1 MHVEAETKVYAP
13 PLVYIGE
20 VLAGY
25 GFGHKHPFGPD
36 RMVAFWDEAIRQGL
50 DARLTVTAP
59 CQASEQAIGRFHT
72 AAYIERVKQLSL
84 SGDGFLDMGDTPAF
98 KGMFEAAATVA
109 GSVLDAADR
118 LMRGEARH
126 AFVPIA
132 GLHHA
137 RRDAA
142 AGFCVFNDCGILIE
156 HLKQV
161 HGLLRIA
168 YVDIDAHHGD
178 GVFYAFE
185 ADPAV
190 TIADVHEDGNF
201 LYPGTG
207 FADETGR
214 GEAAGTKLNLP
225 MHPGAGDAD
234 FMAAWSNAEE
244 FIRAA
249 CPEFIILQCGAD
261 SIAGDPITHLR
272 FSPAAHAHAAA
283 RLCRIAAECCSGRL
297 VGLGGG
303 GYNRHNIGIS
313 WCAVI
318 EQMLT
323 ED

>member
-1 MHVEAETKVYAP
+1 MTDTKSTT
-13 PLVYIGE
+13 LVYIGE
-20 VLAGY
+20 ALARY
-25 GFGHKHPFGPD
+25 GFGNEHPFGPR
-36 RMVAFWDEAIRQGL
+36 RMAAFWDEAVRQGL
-50 DARLTVTAP
+50 DQRVTIALP
-59 CQASEQAIGRFHT
+59 CQAGEEAIGRFHT
-72 AAYIERVKQLSL
+72 SPYIERVKRLSQ
-84 SGDGFLDMGDTPAF
+84 SGEGFLDMGDTPAF

-118 LMRGEARH
+118 LMHGEARH

-161 HGLLRIA
+161 HKLTRIA

-185 ADPAV
+185 SDPDV
-190 TIADVHEDGNF
+190 TIADVHEDGRF

-207 FADETGR
+207 FAEEAGK
-214 GEAAGTKLNLP
+214 GEAMGTKLNLP
-225 MHPGAGDAD
+225 LPPGATDAD
-234 FMAAWSNAEE
+234 FMPAWEMAEAHICA
-244 FIRAA
+244 FK
-249 CPEFIILQCGAD
+249 PEFIILQCGAD

-272 FSPAAHAHAAA
+272 LSPAAHAHATAS
-283 RLCRIAAECCSGRL
+283 LCRLAGECCEGRL

-303 GYNRHNIGIS
+303 GYNLHNLAAT
-313 WCAVI
+313 WCAVL
-318 EQMLT
+318 EEMLP

>member
-1 MHVEAETKVYAP
+1 MHVEAETKAYAP

-20 VLAGY
+20 DLAGY
-25 GFGHKHPFGPD
+25 GFGHEHPFGPD
-36 RMVAFWDEAIRQGL
+36 RMAAFWDEAIRQGL
-50 DARLTVTAP
+50 DTRLTVTAP
-59 CQASEQAIGRFHT
+59 CLASEQAMGRFHT
-72 AAYIERVKQLSL
+72 ASYIERVKQLSL

-118 LMRGEARH
+118 LMCGEARR

-168 YVDIDAHHGD
+168 YIDIDAHHGD

-185 ADPAV
+185 SDAGV
-190 TIADVHEDGNF
+190 YIADIHEDGDS

-207 FADETGR
+207 FADETGK
-214 GEAAGTKLNLP
+214 GEATGNHLNLP
-225 MHPGAGDAD
+225 VPPGADDAV
-234 FMAAWSNAEE
+234 FMAAWEKVEAH
-244 FIRAA
+244 IRAA
-249 CPEFIILQCGAD
+249 KPEFIILHCGAD

-272 FSPAAHAHAAA
+272 FTPAAHAHATA

-303 GYNRHNIGIS
+303 GYNRHNLAIA